1 MVTKVSNK
9 KISTSFPLKVIKGL
23 FGYACLYHLLLAHP
37 TVFKYYLRFFKSS
50 APTIPKD
57 APTQITLAKEV
68 FTVHSFEDALPH
80 MGAEPLIFRNFGNCA
95 ERFEKVLYPRHKD
108 HVDSVEIIQH
118 HETPG
123 NVYFGGFSRV
133 RKIMPK
139 TLMEILD
146 EKSTEY
152 FPAFLQLFDDKDY
165 QVLLNAKNDTRFK
178 VESSFISHFN
188 RSMVTTISHGDQRS
202 QSLAIQCYGTRSFMF
217 HSLADLQKYGFMP
230 VPILNG
236 AILRGT
242 PDTINKIP
250 TIRALINPGDVLYFP
265 PMYYHA
271 VAATKGK
278 NVLFSVR
285 KADAQSIM
293 LSLKTAPSFLLTA
306 ALRIVYRN
314 LFHPPSKNGFH
325 ITGEYMP
332 FFDEFFSEVQTE
344 RASNGFKE
352 YDGLADFGLPY

>member
-1 MVTKVSNK
+1 
-9 KISTSFPLKVIKGL
+9 
-23 FGYACLYHLLLAHP
+23 
-37 TVFKYYLRFFKSS
+37 
-50 APTIPKD
+50 
-57 APTQITLAKEV
+57 
-68 FTVHSFEDALPH
+68 
-80 MGAEPLIFRNFGNCA
+80 MGREPLIFRNFGNCA
-95 ERFEKVLYPRHKD
+95 EKFEKVLYPRKKD
-108 HVDSVEIIQH
+108 LVDSVEIVRH
-118 HETPG
+118 HGSG
-123 NVYFGGFSRV
+123 NVYFPGLSRE
-133 RKIMPK
+133 RKIMSK
-139 TLMEILD
+139 TLKEIWD
-146 EKSTEY
+146 EKSPEY

-165 QVLLNAKNDTRFK
+165 QVLLNAKNDTRFM

-188 RSMVTTISHGDQRS
+188 RSMVTTASHGDQRS
-202 QSLAIQCYGTRSFMF
+202 QSLAIQCYGTRSFLF

-236 AILRGT
+236 AVLRGT

-271 VAATKGK
+271 VAATKGR

-293 LSLKTAPSFLLTA
+293 LSLKTAPSFLLIA
-306 ALRIVYRN
+306 ALRIIYRN
-314 LFHPPSKNGFH
+314 IFHKPSKSGFH

-332 FFDEFFSEVQTE
+332 YFDEFVDEVQGY
-344 RASNGFKE
+344 RAPYFKY